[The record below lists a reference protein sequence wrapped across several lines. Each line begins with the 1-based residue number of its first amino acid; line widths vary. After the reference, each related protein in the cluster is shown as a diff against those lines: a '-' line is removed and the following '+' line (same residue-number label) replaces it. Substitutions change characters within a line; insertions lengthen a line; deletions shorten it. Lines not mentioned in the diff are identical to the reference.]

1 MAEQE
6 PNGGM
11 PKTTP
16 NGTFEEWFE
25 NQPENVKTLISDH
38 EKGLKSALES
48 ERGNTKAL
56 SKQISDLQ
64 GAAEEGSE
72 LKKQLGALQARLT
85 ESERHANFIDGAA
98 GAGCSNPKAAYK
110 LAKADEDLWK
120 RDGSPDWDAIKETA
134 PEFFRKPGNG
144 SGNPGSG
151 TNTDP
156 KAGSKMHPMDEL
168 MRRSLG
174 IID

>member
-11 PKTTP
+11 PETTP
-16 NGTFEEWFE
+16 NGTFEDWFA
-25 NQPENVKTLISDH
+25 NQPDDVKALISDH

-64 GAAEEGSE
+64 GAAEKGSE
-72 LKKQLGALQARLT
+72 LERQLSTLQAKLT

-98 GAGCSNPKAAYK
+98 SAGCTNPKAAYK
-110 LAKADEDLWK
+110 LAKADEDLWR
-120 RDGSPDWDAIKETA
+120 RDGSPDWEAIKETA
-134 PEFFRKPGNG
+134 PEFFRKPSNG

>member
-11 PKTTP
+11 PDEP
-16 NGTFEEWFE
+16 NGTFESWFE
-25 NQPENVKTLISDH
+25 SQPEDVKTLITEH
-38 EKGLKSALES
+38 ERGLKSALES

-56 SKQISDLQ
+56 SKQIADLQ

-72 LKKQLGALQARLT
+72 LKKQLGALQAKLT
-85 ESERHANFIDGAA
+85 ESERHANFIDSAA
-98 GAGCSNPKAAYK
+98 SAGCTNAKAAYK
-110 LAKADEDLWK
+110 LAKADEDLWR

-134 PEFFRKPGNG
+134 PEFFRKQQKG

-151 TNTDP
+151 TDKDP

-174 IID
+174 IIS

>member
-1 MAEQE
+1 MAEPE
-6 PNGGM
+6 TTGGM
-11 PKTTP
+11 PETTP

-25 NQPENVKTLISDH
+25 SQSEDVKTLITDH

-48 ERGNTKAL
+48 ERGNTKSL
-56 SKQISDLQ
+56 SRQIADLQ
-64 GAAEEGSE
+64 GAADEGSE
-72 LKKQLGALQARLT
+72 LKKQLTALQEKLT
-85 ESERHANFIDGAA
+85 ESERHASFIDGAA

-120 RDGSPDWDAIKETA
+120 RDGTPDWDAIKETA
-134 PEFFRKPGNG
+134 PELFRKTQSN

-156 KAGSKMHPMDEL
+156 NAGRKMHPMDEM
-168 MRRSLG
+168 MRRSIG
-174 IID
+174 VM

>member
-6 PNGGM
+6 TTGGT
-11 PKTTP
+11 PATTP

-25 NQPENVKTLISDH
+25 SQPENVKSLISDH
-38 EKGLKSALES
+38 EKGLKSALCA
-48 ERGNTKAL
+48 ERDNTKAL

-85 ESERHANFIDGAA
+85 ESERHASFIDGAA
-98 GAGCSNPKAAYK
+98 AAGCSNAKAAYK
-110 LAKADEDLWK
+110 LAKADEELWK

-134 PEFFRKPGNG
+134 PEFFRKQTAT
-144 SGNPGSG
+144 SGNAGSG
-151 TNTDP
+151 TSTDP
-156 KAGSKMHPMDEL
+156 NAGGKMHPMDEL
-168 MRRSLG
+168 MRRSIG
-174 IID
+174 VI

>member
-6 PNGGM
+6 TTGGM
-11 PKTTP
+11 PETTP
-16 NGTFEEWFE
+16 NGTFEEWFDS
-25 NQPENVKTLISDH
+25 QPENVKTLISDH

-56 SKQISDLQ
+56 SKQIADLQ
-64 GAAEEGSE
+64 GAAEKGSE
-72 LKKQLGALQARLT
+72 LERQLTTLQAKLT
-85 ESERHANFIDGAA
+85 ESERHASFIDGAA
-98 GAGCSNPKAAYK
+98 SAGCTNPKAAYK

-120 RDGSPDWDAIKETA
+120 RDGSPDWAAIKETA
-134 PEFFRKPGNG
+134 PEFFRKAQS

-156 KAGSKMHPMDEL
+156 SAGGKMHPMDEL
-168 MRRSLG
+168 MRRSIGVL
-174 IID
+174 

>member
-6 PNGGM
+6 TTGGM
-11 PKTTP
+11 PETTP

-25 NQPENVKTLISDH
+25 SQPENVKSLISDH
-38 EKGLKSALES
+38 EKGLKSALNA
-48 ERGNTKAL
+48 ERDNTKAL

-85 ESERHANFIDGAA
+85 ESERHASFIDGAA

-110 LAKADEDLWK
+110 LAKADEELWK

-134 PEFFRKPGNG
+134 PEFFRKQTTT
-144 SGNPGSG
+144 SGNAGSG
-151 TNTDP
+151 TSTDP
-156 KAGSKMHPMDEL
+156 NAGGKMHPMDEL
-168 MRRSLG
+168 MRRSIG
-174 IID
+174 VM

>member
-6 PNGGM
+6 TNGGT
-11 PKTTP
+11 PETTP

-25 NQPENVKTLISDH
+25 NQPENVKALISDH
-38 EKGLKSALES
+38 EKGLKSALNA
-48 ERGNTKAL
+48 ERDNTKAL
-56 SKQISDLQ
+56 SRQISDLQ
-64 GAAEEGSE
+64 GAAEKGSE
-72 LKKQLGALQARLT
+72 LEKQLSTLQAKLT
-85 ESERHANFIDGAA
+85 ESERHANFIDGASS
-98 GAGCSNPKAAYK
+98 AGCTNAKAAYK